1 MLTVNDIMYEE
12 VLMTKSENSDNTEKL
27 LDSATDEL
35 EILVFT
41 IENQVFG
48 VDVSQVREI
57 LMPEPVD
64 KVPHGHPSIEGVYM
78 PREVLITVINL
89 ADYLGIYL
97 EPDKRTLF
105 IVSDVDRLNAAF
117 RVNNVLGIERIS
129 TQNVEKSDI
138 SYGREGVLSGIV
150 RVNKRLISLVD
161 FQKVVED
168 IAP

>member
-1 MLTVNDIMYEE
+1 
-12 VLMTKSENSDNTEKL
+12 MTKSDNTEKL

-41 IENQVFG
+41 IDDQVFG
-48 VDVSQVREI
+48 VNVSQVREI
-57 LMPEPVD
+57 LMPEAVD
-64 KVPHGHPSIEGVYM
+64 KIPHGHPSVEGVYM
-78 PREVLITVINL
+78 PRDVLITVINL

-97 EPDKRTLF
+97 QPDQRTLF
-105 IVSDVDRLNAAF
+105 IVTDVNRLNAAF
-117 RVNNVLGIERIS
+117 RVNNVLGIERIIAG
-129 TQNVEKSDI
+129 NVEKADM
-138 SYGREGVLSGIV
+138 SYGKEGVLSGIV